1 MNLESVIKSVPKELP
16 ALIVSPFDSIA
27 RLYAK
32 VVLSDINISLN
43 ESA

>member
-1 MNLESVIKSVPKELP
+1 MNLESMIESVPNELP
-16 ALIVSPFDSIA
+16 ALIVSPLDSIA

-32 VVLSDINISLN
+32 VVLSDMNISLN